1 MFMRIHL
8 LFIAIGFVILSAC
21 SSTNKTVTYA
31 ENRALNDALKKL
43 EKKPNDPDL
52 RKDVIDLYNQ
62 AVAQHEQRINAY
74 KSSVDM
80 NRYDG
85 MLAEYNTLQKMNE
98 NIRTSAVFRDIS
110 TRNYSMEMQEVR
122 NEAAEAY
129 YQQGMRNL
137 DYGTKREAQ
146 QAYNDFQRVKRYV
159 SGYKDVDRM
168 MRVAYEASVVNV
180 LVNPIQN
187 SFPGIWNN
195 NNWNYDPRLRN
206 LHEQL
211 VRDLGGQSGANQV
224 RYLTDFDLRRLN
236 LRPDLVVD
244 INWNF
249 MQSPPIVINRYDR
262 QLSRSVEIGRD
273 TANKPVYQTVRAVLH
288 ITRYQNPAND
298 IDYRIVDASTN
309 QTLDWNRIQTRTN
322 AQVYETATF
331 TGDSRALS
339 QQDWALVNNRGNG
352 NNQQDQ
358 MIRDMYDDLL
368 RELRSR
374 INSRIIR

>member
-8 LFIAIGFVILSAC
+8 LFIAIGFVLLAAC

-74 KSSVDM
+74 KSSADM

-98 NIRTSAVFRDIS
+98 SIRTSAVFRDIS
-110 TRNYSMEMQEVR
+110 TRNYSMEIQEVR

-187 SFPGIWNN
+187 SFPGMWNN

-298 IDYRIVDASTN
+298 IDYRIVDATTN